1 MPRRTKKYKDH
12 LLERLQTTEDV
23 VAYLNAA
30 LEEEEMSVF
39 LRALRDVADAQG
51 VGKVAADASLN
62 REHFYR
68 MLSAQGNPTLSSLR
82 AILHVLGIDLRIE
95 STTARKVEAQVTVT
109 VATKLL
115 GGKADPEHF
124 VPAHNEGTDYESTE
138 HTNDESLA
146 A

>member
-12 LLERLQTTEDV
+12 LLERLKTPEDV

-30 LEEEEMSVF
+30 LEEEEMAVF

-95 STTARKVEAQVTVT
+95 STARKVEGPQMTVT

-115 GGKADPEHF
+115 GGKTDPEQF
-124 VPAHNEGTDYESTE
+124 VPAHNEGTDYESAGGF
-138 HTNDESLA
+138 SFGFGG
-146 A
+146 